1 MLNLP
6 SSLNSHTLQAE
17 IKTQQLVELANAMT
31 TKKTEY
37 VTNLNRFIL
46 VSGVLFALSSIRVFS
61 LGFRIPNQDAAAIAR
76 GNAFVATADNP
87 SAIYYNPAGIT
98 QLDGHQAQVGVLNYL
113 GINTFY
119 DAPNGTDTTS
129 DFEVLPI
136 PQIYYACTPKDS
148 PLSFGLGIY
157 APFGLGVKW
166 PEDSGFRSIAIE
178 SRLTYVTINPVIAWK
193 VHPTLSIAV
202 GPNVNLSKIEF
213 SRGLIAA
220 NDNFKFKGDDIGY
233 GFNAGILWQPHDQ
246 WSFGVNYRSAS
257 RIKYKGESTYD
268 AFAATA
274 DTTATVDFPQIVTAG
289 VSYRPNTNW
298 NIEFN
303 VDYTDWNTLNTVN
316 LEGTSAIFGFDLP
329 LQLDWHESWFFEL
342 GVTRQ
347 LDDGWFV
354 SAGYFYSSETAPS
367 STYTPAIPD
376 TALHVASFG
385 VGHQTDKWRW
395 VVAGQLIAGGK
406 RNITDSQ
413 RNPYTLESAD
423 GKYQLIV
430 PTLSVSLARK
440 F

>member
-1 MLNLP
+1 
-6 SSLNSHTLQAE
+6 
-17 IKTQQLVELANAMT
+17 MT
-31 TKKTEY
+31 TTVEPRQRRTY
-37 VTNLNRFIL
+37 SGRITAIFGLTALTL
-46 VSGVLFALSSIRVFS
+46 VPAQVFG

-98 QLDGHQAQVGVLNYL
+98 QLEGLQAQVGVLNYF

-119 DAPNGTDTTS
+119 DAPNGSDAQT
-129 DFEVLPI
+129 DFENI
-136 PQIYYACTPKDS
+136 PVPQLHVTYTPKGS
-148 PLSFGLGIY
+148 SLSFGLGMY

-166 PEDSGFRSIAIE
+166 PENSGFRSIAIE
-178 SRLTYVTINPVIAWK
+178 SRLQYLTLNPVIAWK
-193 VHPTLSIAV
+193 IHPTLSIAV
-202 GPNVNLSKIEF
+202 GPTINYSEIKIT
-213 SRGLIAA
+213 RGLLTAT
-220 NDNFKFKGDDIGY
+220 DKFKFQGDDTSL
-233 GFNAGILWQPHDQ
+233 GFNAGILWQPHSQ
-246 WSFGVNYRSAS
+246 WSFGANYRAAS
-257 RIKYKGESTYD
+257 RMNYEGTSTYD
-268 AFAATA
+268 LLSASANTKAA
-274 DTTATVDFPQIVTAG
+274 VDFPQIISAG
-289 VSYRPNTNW
+289 VSFRPNTNW

-303 VDYTDWNTLNTVN
+303 VDYTDWNTLNTVT
-316 LEGTSAIFGFDLP
+316 LDGTSALGINNVLPGPPPAFDLP
-329 LQLDWHESWFFEL
+329 LQLDWHESWFFEF
-342 GVTRQ
+342 GVTRN

-376 TALHVASFG
+376 TALHVGSLG

-413 RNPYTLESAD
+413 TSPFTGESAN

-430 PTLSVSLARK
+430 PTLSVSLSRK